1 MIDYLGWVIGFA
13 FTHGKKRIPE
23 ALNRGRCCGREMV
36 CAPEYTA
43 MSDNESEHTL
53 ATLQSDKLDKRK
65 YTFFE
70 WHWRQPPGFCG
81 RAVQPLFAVYLRK
94 NFPLGDE
101 FPESG
106 SDNPHSN
113 NPDCLATMHADDGW
127 MCHRESFRSVFEQL
141 RNARGRPEH
150 KNCRWCYSRARSLL
164 QELLPAIDI
173 YGAARS

>member
-1 MIDYLGWVIGFA
+1 
-13 FTHGKKRIPE
+13 
-23 ALNRGRCCGREMV
+23 MV

-141 RNARGRPEH
+141 RNEKDRISGASGRPLMAQPEFI
-150 KNCRWCYSRARSLL
+150 L
-164 QELLPAIDI
+164 QEARIHDMMPAQ
-173 YGAARS
+173 RNR